1 MTWTRR
7 SAQSLLALAALAIPA
22 APQQTSAD
30 RFQVGITVNR
40 ELGADGRDRAS
51 VHLQAGEFVKWVAMQ
66 QSTDLA
72 LRLLDSHDR
81 EVSQSDSANGSFG
94 PEIVAAIAEETG
106 DYTLEVRASSGKATT
121 YPLTL
126 AALRLATPDDRQEVE
141 ARLQLRQAWVLLNR
155 HTPAARADAI
165 ALLYSARPI
174 FSRLADRYY
183 QGVTLLME
191 SSMQA
196 EAGSSREA
204 LAGAEQAIRKFDEA
218 GDVYG
223 VAVAGTIVGGMLD
236 ILGEPQKAIDAYRA
250 SFAAYGTLGLS
261 AQQASPLNNIGKVE
275 ADRGNW
281 QAALDIYSQALAL
294 ARETGDRRRQGLLL
308 HNIGS
313 AYRSLGDYDQA
324 ISLLEQGLA
333 VRRSLQ
339 DKAGEAQ
346 SLAGLA
352 STIEKLGRSAQAL
365 EYYQQA
371 LALFVEL
378 GNRRSQAE
386 TKKGMGRT
394 FLQMGDF
401 AKAEEFLRQTLEL
414 ERTLQDRLTGARTRM
429 ELGRVLSLDGRPA
442 EGLEQA
448 RQALKEFQELGDHG
462 SEESTQTVLAEI
474 ENRQGHLAAA
484 RTHMEEALR
493 LGEDNRTRAS
503 SDELRASLFATRQ
516 DSYNFYIDLLMRM
529 RASAPGEDL
538 AARALEASERSRA
551 RSLLDM
557 LGESG
562 TEVHEGVDPKLLARE
577 KQITEELNA
586 KGARLLPLAGQ
597 NSARVAELQNE
608 IRNLEREYQEVRA
621 SIRQTSPRYA
631 ALTQPAPLT
640 VQQIQTEVLDADTLL
655 LEYALGPE
663 RSYLWVVGATSL
675 QSFELPARDIIE
687 AGTQRVYELLTA
699 RAATVRGETIAART
713 RRIARADADL
723 PRASRELSQLILGP
737 AAALLGTHRLA
748 VIPDG
753 ALQRLPFAMLPLPG
767 SSEPLIASH
776 EVVMEPSA
784 SALAVLRTQIAGRKP
799 APKMLAVF
807 ADPVFDRSDPRAGA
821 VPATVAA
828 NVSAD
833 DSRDLR
839 ILEHLS
845 ETGNGTAVAA
855 LRIPRLPFT
864 QQEAQQ
870 ILRVAS
876 GSSNLKAFDFEA
888 SRATATGGQLSDYRY
903 IHFATHG
910 YLDAE
915 HPNLSALV
923 LSQVD
928 SKGAALDGFLRVPD
942 VYNFNLSAEL
952 VVLSA
957 CQTGLGKEV
966 RGEGLMGLTRAFLY
980 AGAPRVIV
988 SLWNVND
995 RATADLMAS
1004 LYRNM
1009 LREGKQPAAALR
1021 AAQLELRKQKR
1032 WESPYYWAAFLQQGE
1047 WR

>member
-1 MTWTRR
+1 VGTRVTR
-7 SAQSLLALAALAIPA
+7 ELAA
-22 APQQTSAD
+22 
-30 RFQVGITVNR
+30 
-40 ELGADGRDRAS
+40 GARDRTS
-51 VHLQAGEFVKWVAMQ
+51 VHLQAGEFVKWVAIQ
-66 QSTDLA
+66 QGADLV
-72 LRLLDSHDR
+72 LRLLDSRDR
-81 EVSQSDSANGSFG
+81 EVSQVDSANGSFG
-94 PEIVAAIAEETG
+94 PEVLVAIAEETG
-106 DYTLEVRASSGKATT
+106 EYTLEVRESSSSATT

-126 AALRLATPDDRQEVE
+126 AALRLATPQDRREIE
-141 ARLQLRQAWVLLNR
+141 ARLQLSRAWVLLNQ
-155 HTPAARADAI
+155 HKPESRASAI
-165 ALLYSARPI
+165 ELLHLARPV
-174 FSRLADRYY
+174 FAGLPDRYY
-183 QGVTLLME
+183 EAVTLLVE

-196 EAGSSREA
+196 EAGDSREA
-204 LAGAEQAIRKFDEA
+204 LVNAEGAIRKFDAA

-223 VAVAGTIVGGMLD
+223 AGVAGTITGGMLD
-236 ILGEPQKAIDAYRA
+236 ILGEPQKAIDAYRT
-250 SFAAYGTLGLS
+250 SLEAYRRLGVL
-261 AQQASPLNNIGKVE
+261 APQVSPLNNIGKVE

-281 QAALDIYSQALAL
+281 QAALDIYGQALAL
-294 ARETGDRRRQGLLL
+294 ARETGDLRRQGLLL

-313 AYRSLGDYDQA
+313 AYRSLGDYGQA
-324 ISLLEQGLA
+324 MALLEQGLS
-333 VRRSLQ
+333 VRRTLQ
-339 DKAGEAQ
+339 DKSGEAQ
-346 SLAGLA
+346 SLGGLA
-352 STIEKLGRSAQAL
+352 STLAKLGRFDQAL

-371 LALFVEL
+371 LALYLGL

-386 TKKGMGRT
+386 TMKGIGRT
-394 FLQMGDF
+394 YAQIGEF
-401 AKAEEFLRQTLEL
+401 AKAEGFLRQTLDL

-429 ELGRVLSLDGRPA
+429 ELGRVLALDAKPA
-442 EGLEQA
+442 EGLAQA
-448 RQALKEFQELGDHG
+448 EQALKEFQGIGDHD
-462 SEESTQTVLAEI
+462 SEESAQAVLAAI
-474 ENRQGHLAAA
+474 ESRQDHLAAA
-484 RTHMEEALR
+484 RAHMEEALR

-503 SDELRASLFATRQ
+503 SDELRASLFSTRQ

-529 RASAPGEDL
+529 RASTPGEDL

-551 RSLLDM
+551 RSLIDM

-562 TEVHEGVDPKLLARE
+562 ADVHEGADPKLLARE

-597 NSARVAELQNE
+597 TSARVTELQQE
-608 IRNLEREYQEVRA
+608 IRDLEREYQEVRA
-621 SIRQTSPRYA
+621 AIRQTSPRYA
-631 ALTQPAPLT
+631 ALTQPQPLT
-640 VQQIQTEVLDADTLL
+640 LKAIQSHVLDPDTLL

-675 QSFELPARDIIE
+675 QSFELPARALIE
-687 AGTQRVYELLTA
+687 AKTERVYELLTA
-699 RAATVRGETIAART
+699 RAAAIRGETTAART
-713 RRIARADADL
+713 RRLAQADADL
-723 PRASRELSQLILGP
+723 PRASRELSQIILGP
-737 AAALLGTHRLA
+737 AAALLGTRRLA
-748 VIPDG
+748 VVADG
-753 ALQRLPFAMLPLPG
+753 ALQRLPFAMLPAPG
-767 SSEPLIASH
+767 SQDPLIASH

-784 SALAVLRTQIAGRKP
+784 SALAILRTQISGRTP
-799 APKMLAVF
+799 AQKMLAVF

-821 VPATVAA
+821 VPTSAA
-828 NVSAD
+828 VNVSGNN
-833 DSRDLR
+833 SRDLR

-845 ETGNGTAVAA
+845 DTSGGTAAA
-855 LRIPRLPFT
+855 SLRIPRLPFT

-870 ILRVAS
+870 ILRVAAD
-876 GSSNLKAFDFEA
+876 SSNLKAFDFDA
-888 SRATATGGQLSDYRY
+888 SRATATSGDLSNFRY

-923 LSQVD
+923 LSQVNA
-928 SKGAALDGFLRVPD
+928 KGDALDGFLRVPD

-1032 WESPYYWAAFLQQGE
+1032 WESPYYWAAFVQNGE